1 MKPNDFTMNTD
12 FLSLA
17 GTGTASFTANFGA
30 ETISAGNT
38 FTREQEFKVDATK
51 GAIDRVLLSRNGS
64 TYTVGNSVYVQTG
77 DGYFTVVVF
86 RPNSF
91 TLRIRIHGYAINN
104 FYLPAQTIKAKVAS
118 FKPPNIS

>member
-38 FTREQEFKVDATK
+38 FTREQEFKTNAVK
-51 GAIDRVLLSRNGS
+51 GAIDRVLLARNS
-64 TYTVGNSVYVQTG
+64 NTYTVGNSIYVQNN

-104 FYLPAQTIKAKVAS
+104 FSLPAQTIKAKIAS
-118 FKPPNIS
+118 FKPPNIT